1 MTTVANEIAI
11 EYSEELGG
19 QMTNFQSEESLGKK
33 YALKNRNV
41 SS

>member
-33 YALKNRNV
+33 LCLKK
-41 SS
+41 